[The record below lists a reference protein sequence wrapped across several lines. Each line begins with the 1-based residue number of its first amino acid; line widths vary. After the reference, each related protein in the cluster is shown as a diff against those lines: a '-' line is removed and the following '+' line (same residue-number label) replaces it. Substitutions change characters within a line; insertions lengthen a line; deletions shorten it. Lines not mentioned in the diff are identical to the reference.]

1 MSDLAETFRLM
12 KERNKAKK
20 LSNLEYSTQLLIDK
34 GIEFKSKNGG
44 VHLIVSH
51 NGIIADFWPSTGK
64 FQIRGKG
71 YSRGVKNLLN
81 QINQLKVK

>member
-1 MSDLAETFRLM
+1 M
-12 KERNKAKK
+12 KEHTKAKK
-20 LSNLEYSTQLLIDK
+20 LSNLEHSTQLLIDK
-34 GIEFKSKNGG
+34 GVEFESKNGG
-44 VHLIVSH
+44 VHLIVSN

-81 QINQLKVK
+81 QLKVKL

>member
-12 KERNKAKK
+12 KEHTKAKK
-20 LSNLEYSTQLLIDK
+20 LSNLEHSTQLLIDK
-34 GIEFKSKNGG
+34 GVEFESKNGG
-44 VHLIVSH
+44 VHLIVSN

-81 QINQLKVK
+81 QLKVKL

>member
-12 KERNKAKK
+12 KEHTKQKK
-20 LSNLEYSTQLLIDK
+20 LSNIEYSTQLLIDK
-34 GIEFKSKNGG
+34 GVEFESKNGG
-44 VHLIVSH
+44 VHLIVTH
-51 NGIIADFWPSTGK
+51 NGSIADFWPSTGK

-81 QINQLKVK
+81 QLKVK